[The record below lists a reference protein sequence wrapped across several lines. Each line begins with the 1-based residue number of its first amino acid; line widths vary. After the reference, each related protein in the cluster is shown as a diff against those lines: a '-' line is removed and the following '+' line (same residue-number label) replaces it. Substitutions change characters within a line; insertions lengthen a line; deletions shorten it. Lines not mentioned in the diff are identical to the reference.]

1 MWTGDW
7 WWELQN
13 KLPPGV
19 TISPVILASDKT
31 WLSQFSGD
39 KCAWPVYI
47 TIGNLAKSTHAKPS
61 LHSSILLGYIPV
73 SKLTCFSKPLQSV
86 MGQRLFHQCMREILQ
101 PMFAAGMN
109 GV

>member
-39 KCAWPVYI
+39 KSAWPVYI
-47 TIGNLAKSTHAKPS
+47 TIGNIAKSTRAKPS

-73 SKLTCFSKPLQSV
+73 SKLTCFSKPLEGHS
-86 MGQRLFHQCMREILQ
+86 GSE
-101 PMFAAGMN
+101 GYT
-109 GV
+109 